1 MSEVVEPFN
10 FVIGNVL
17 GLDALEYHL
26 GLSRGEITKFTD
38 IMTTPLHRDM
48 INLFKAKS
56 WALLPTLDV
65 IKTIWDL
72 FNYNQ
77 SLSTTTLARRMF
89 TQDLPEKPV
98 KPYQYE
104 LLPVCTPDKL
114 PIYIRDKRHDYIYS
128 DLPRIETSIHP
139 CFVIKSLCQYVAWGN
154 LDYAPNSLIAN
165 PHWRRLVSETGLTSS
180 LPINL
185 SWLHGTWTDYPE
197 RPAVAARPDPVPI
210 VASSNEVNIEDD
222 GYTTDEPRN
231 LYDPRGR
238 FVLQAMD
245 TYMAK
250 HDKRLEV
257 EEAEREAQHTPPVA
271 EQAIHSD
278 SSLESINS
286 TDVQPPTTVPPRR
299 SQRVKPTNVV
309 QPALASKKRARAAVS
324 SSASSSSARS
334 IDESPSKRQRSIKK
348 DAVKKQDD
356 STAPPPPA
364 VRRSARTRKV
374 VFR

>member
-1 MSEVVEPFN
+1 M
-10 FVIGNVL
+10 
-17 GLDALEYHL
+17 
-26 GLSRGEITKFTD
+26 
-38 IMTTPLHRDM
+38 
-48 INLFKAKS
+48 
-56 WALLPTLDV
+56 
-65 IKTIWDL
+65 
-72 FNYNQ
+72 
-77 SLSTTTLARRMF
+77 
-89 TQDLPEKPV
+89 

-114 PIYIRDKRHDYIYS
+114 PIYIRDKRYDYPYS

-185 SWLHGTWTDYPE
+185 SWLHGTWNDYPE

-210 VASSNEVNIEDD
+210 VASSNEENTEDEND
-222 GYTTDEPRN
+222 DYTTDEPRD
-231 LYDPRGR
+231 LYDPRALL
-238 FVLQAMD
+238 VLQAMD
-245 TYMAK
+245 AYMAK
-250 HDKRLEV
+250 HDQRIEV
-257 EEAEREAQHTPPVA
+257 EEAEREAQRTPPVA

-309 QPALASKKRARAAVS
+309 QHALASKKRARAAVS
-324 SSASSSSARS
+324 SSASSSSASS
-334 IDESPSKRQRSIKK
+334 IDESPSKRQRSTKK
-348 DAVKKQDD
+348 EAPKKKSSARSSPAGDAYTSPLPPSGHD
-356 STAPPPPA
+356 STAPPPPV
-364 VRRSARTRKV
+364 VRRSARRRKV
-374 VFR
+374 VSR